1 MPRKS
6 ASKKQRGGSLA
17 SNRVMKNLD
26 SVAATHDYVI
36 SPRIRTKSNLGNT
49 NTYDLTGGACG
60 ACGGHKHAEG
70 FRGCGATAPTQSGGG
85 GHKKEEF
92 GSCGGSTTP
101 TQSGGARRRRSN
113 KSRKSSGKNRKSL
126 RKSSGKN
133 KKSLRKS
140 SGKNRK
146 TSGKTRKQRGGK
158 DKRTSTN
165 QKDNVIII
173 PRTFGL
179 NNQERDENA
188 GIYNNNNNNSTEQ
201 LLKYL
206 KGLIK
211 DLKDRLESLRNR
223 RRGNQ
228 VTSMSNN
235 YPPNDP
241 DQDGEAILQENAI
254 RQEIQEI
261 QTKIDNLEKKKRKGN
276 LPRETNPP
284 RKTNLPS
291 NNNKGTQRGG
301 GSAWMNSQ
309 YSQTLSAASHARSS
323 QFSSSAPASRNTLLN
338 PPNMGL
344 AGSGFGSTFD
354 TNAPANLK

>member
-26 SVAATHDYVI
+26 SVAATHDYVV
-36 SPRIRTKSNLGNT
+36 SPRIRTKSNFGNT
-49 NTYDLTGGACG
+49 NTYELTGGACG
-60 ACGGHKHAEG
+60 TCEGHKKEEFGSCGGS
-70 FRGCGATAPTQSGGG
+70 TTPTQSGGG

-133 KKSLRKS
+133 RKSLRKS

-146 TSGKTRKQRGGK
+146 TSGKTRKQRGGQP
-158 DKRTSTN
+158 N
-165 QKDNVIII
+165 Q
-173 PRTFGL
+173 P
-179 NNQERDENA
+179 
-188 GIYNNNNNNSTEQ
+188 TEQ
-201 LLKYL
+201 KLEQRKNNRQAGQHNRLIILKTS
-206 KGLIK
+206 KKNNVKDEPPTKLIPQK
-211 DLKDRLESLRNR
+211 
-223 RRGNQ
+223 
-228 VTSMSNN
+228 
-235 YPPNDP
+235 
-241 DQDGEAILQENAI
+241 
-254 RQEIQEI
+254 
-261 QTKIDNLEKKKRKGN
+261 
-276 LPRETNPP
+276 
-284 RKTNLPS
+284 
-291 NNNKGTQRGG
+291 GG
-301 GSAWMNSQ
+301 GSAWMASQ
-309 YSQTLSAASHARSS
+309 YSHSLSRASHDRSG
-323 QFSSSAPASRNTLLN
+323 QFSNSTPVSRKILMN